1 MQVIWDEEKNTLLK
15 STRNISFE
23 DIESAILNDNILDI
37 IPHHNAQKY
46 PTQELLIIEFAGYVY
61 YVPFILN
68 EDALVLKSVIPSP
81 KLTKKYKKDWLCIPK
96 KS

>member
-1 MQVIWDEEKNTLLK
+1 MQVIWDEEKNILLK

-46 PTQELLIIEFAGYVY
+46 PNQELLIIEFAGYVY

-68 EDALVLKSVIPSP
+68 EDDVVLKSIIPSR
-81 KLTKKYKKDWLCIPK
+81 KLTKKYKKD
-96 KS
+96 